1 MESLGHSITEE
12 QSTKVFKHNNYV
24 LITLMDKTRLTVVL
38 ETLDPAKTV

>member
-24 LITLMDKTRLTVVL
+24 LMDTTRLTVVL
-38 ETLDPAKTV
+38 ETLDPRKPFR